1 MTMLHIVDG
10 VGTKV
15 EYSGE
20 NVPIP
25 RIGDAIDMGY
35 APAPIVKQVLWR
47 YMYSTLVVH
56 VWVVVA

>member
-1 MTMLHIVDG
+1 MTMLKIVDG
-10 VGTKV
+10 VGNKV
-15 EYSGE
+15 EFNGE

-35 APAPIVKQVLWR
+35 APAPI
-47 YMYSTLVVH
+47 SVVH